1 MPIPTCLS
9 HCNSRAVDYSRVHDQ
24 VTAIDPF
31 NATVNFAPALQ
42 TIPLGKDDSFSSPV
56 ERLFLAINRPDGGC
70 ANPSGRV

>member
-31 NATVNFAPALQ
+31 NATVNFATALQ
-42 TIPLGKDDSFSSPV
+42 NNSAG
-56 ERLFLAINRPDGGC
+56 
-70 ANPSGRV
+70 